1 MEVQMEMQ
9 QQWQR
14 RASYQVIRSALSE
27 AELEQISPK
36 SQKKEPS
43 LCRRGRDKLRCSG
56 TTVKFLLLKCI
67 PILRWLPRY
76 PVRESFLGDLISG
89 LSVAIIQLPQG
100 LAYALLAAV
109 PPVFGLYTSF
119 YPVLLYS
126 VFGTSRHISAGTFAV
141 LSVMIGSVTESLAPN
156 ENFMLP
162 GNGTSLDVE
171 ARDKARVQLAVALSF
186 LSGLFQVVLGLMQ
199 FGFVAT
205 YLAEP
210 LVRGYSTAASIHVTV
225 SQLKNMFGLEF
236 NQQSQPL
243 SLIYSII
250 VFFSK
255 LPETNVGALITGV
268 IALSALFAVK
278 FVNQKFSSKLPIP
291 IPIELLTIVVAT
303 GISHGLKL
311 KEMFGIDIVGN
322 IPSGLRAPSLPDIS
336 LFGKMVGNSFAI
348 AVVGY
353 SITIA
358 MGKMFA
364 MKHGYQVDSNQELIA
379 LGLSNFV
386 GSFFHCF
393 PIGTAMS
400 RSLVQENTG
409 GSSQVAGIVSSL
421 VILVIILKAGQLFE
435 DLPKAILAS
444 VVIVN
449 LHGMYKQFGDISVF
463 WKTNKI
469 DLLIWLVTFVATLL
483 LNLDIGLAV
492 SVAFALL
499 TVIFRTQLPHYSI
512 LGQVSKTDIYRDLEE
527 FNEVKE
533 VSGIKI
539 FRSSSTIYFANAEL
553 YAETL
558 KTKSGI
564 DVDKLIQKKKKAMKK
579 QRKTKKEDK
588 IADREDNVTKDKV
601 TGRIN
606 NGFLDVEVTGSKEMT
621 AMNNSRLAVA
631 ADEEVLETQVS
642 TTQKTSNEPTLE
654 SLGLRKPCFH
664 SLILDFAAVS
674 FVDTVCIKVLKN
686 IFRDFHEIEV
696 NVYLVGC
703 HTHVIN
709 QLETGN
715 FFSKTI
721 TKAQLF
727 ASVHDAVVYLEKK
740 HDQKTKDEVLT
751 LHVQNQKDGMTRAEE
766 SLRSRTVTKICRRS
780 ENHKN
785 TRNATLGQNKDPP

>member
-364 MKHGYQVDSNQELIA
+364 MKHGYQVDSN
-379 LGLSNFV
+379 
-386 GSFFHCF
+386 
-393 PIGTAMS
+393 
-400 RSLVQENTG
+400 
-409 GSSQVAGIVSSL
+409 QVAGIVSSL